1 MEMSDNEIIMSYK
14 SAKSKT
20 KQIEI
25 LADLNCC
32 DKQKI
37 VNILTTN
44 GIQIYGKVKHNI
56 EKDNII
62 INNVDTKKTET
73 KKEKVVEKQQSLKKE
88 QQSSDDVT
96 YLELLFNKN
105 NVKYIEDRLT
115 TIDNKMAK
123 LQAEKTFLSSVL
135 DSYKKYMEDTKCQK
149 GSSKVDATTEKS
161 ATVE

>member
-20 KQIEI
+20 KQLEI

-37 VNILTTN
+37 VNILTQN
-44 GIQIYGKVKHNI
+44 GIQIYGRVKHNM
-56 EKDNII
+56 EKDNIV
-62 INNVDTKKTET
+62 INDTDTKKKED
-73 KKEKVVEKQQSLKKE
+73 KKEKIKEE
-88 QQSSDDVT
+88 QQSSNVA

-115 TIDNKMAK
+115 AIDNKMAK

-161 ATVE
+161 ATEE

>member
-1 MEMSDNEIIMSYK
+1 MEEFKMEMSDNEIIMSYK

-20 KQIEI
+20 KQLEI

-37 VNILTTN
+37 VNILTQN
-44 GIQIYGKVKHNI
+44 GIQIYGRVKHNV
-56 EKDNII
+56 EKDNIV
-62 INNVDTKKTET
+62 INNVDTKKDEN
-73 KKEKVVEKQQSLKKE
+73 KKEKIKEE
-88 QQSSDDVT
+88 QQSSDDVA
-96 YLELLFNKN
+96 YLESLFNKN

-115 TIDNKMAK
+115 AIDNKMAK

-149 GSSKVDATTEKS
+149 GFSKVDVTMGKS
-161 ATVE
+161 AMEE